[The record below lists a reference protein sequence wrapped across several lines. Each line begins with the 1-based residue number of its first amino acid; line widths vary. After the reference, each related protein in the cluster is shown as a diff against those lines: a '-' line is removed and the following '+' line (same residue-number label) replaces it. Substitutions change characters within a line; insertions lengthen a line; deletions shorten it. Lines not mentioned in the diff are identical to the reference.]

1 MVNNFVDKRIVSV
14 FLIVATLSSCRTG
27 KGLNGDNDKP
37 KFELEEENSNSKKN
51 KTTGI
56 GTEIKNETYYSH
68 SLIKSK
74 YAAQLG
80 VSESEIGNIY
90 LYEYID
96 GWIGVPYKWAGNDK
110 TGVDCSGFICAVFKE
125 IYARQLKRSATDIV
139 KECEPVEK
147 ENLKEGDLVFFDISS
162 ANSHVGIYL
171 ANNKFIHA
179 SSSKGV
185 MISDLSHT
193 YYIKYWGRGG
203 RVK

>member
-1 MVNNFVDKRIVSV
+1 MVNKTLHKSFLFV
-14 FLIVATLSSCRTG
+14 FLFIVILSSCRTG
-27 KGLNGDNDKP
+27 KGLNDGKNKP
-37 KFELEEENSNSKKN
+37 KFELEEENTSTGTAKKN
-51 KTTGI
+51 DPVV
-56 GTEIKNETYYSH
+56 KNETYYSH
-68 SLIKSK
+68 SLIKTK

-80 VSESEIGNIY
+80 ISEREIGNIY

-110 TGVDCSGFICAVFKE
+110 TGVDCSGFICAVYKD
-125 IYARQLKRSATDIV
+125 IYAKQLKRSATDIV
-139 KECEPVEK
+139 KECETVEK
-147 ENLKEGDLVFFDISS
+147 DELKEGDLVFFDISS

-185 MISDLSHT
+185 MISDLSHA
-193 YYIKYWGRGG
+193 YYIKYWGRAG

>member
-1 MVNNFVDKRIVSV
+1 MANKFSNKNHLSV
-14 FLIVATLSSCRTG
+14 FLLIFILSSCRMG
-27 KGLNGDNDKP
+27 KGLNEDIKP
-37 KFELEEENSNSKKN
+37 KFELEEENSGTSTTQKN
-51 KTTGI
+51 NP
-56 GTEIKNETYYSH
+56 EVKNETYYSH
-68 SLIKSK
+68 SLIKTK

-80 VSESEIGNIY
+80 ISESEIGNIY

-96 GWIGVPYKWAGNDK
+96 SWIGVPYKWAGNTK
-110 TGVDCSGFICAVFKE
+110 EGVDCSGFICAVYKD
-125 IYARQLKRSATDIV
+125 IYAKQLKRSATDIV
-139 KECEPVEK
+139 KECGSVEK
-147 ENLKEGDLVFFDISS
+147 DELKEGDLVFFDISS

-185 MISDLSHT
+185 MISDLTHA